1 MKKTQGNLLIL
12 SPADGESGWWNTRIF
27 SSLNIWAN
35 KDGSGVV
42 FDSSTGFV
50 LPSGSMRSPDAAGV
64 SRSRLSVLTKEQK
77 RKFILLCPDFVIEIL
92 SFSDSL
98 KELQEKM
105 EEYGKND
112 ARLGWLIDPESR
124 MLYIYRSG
132 EEKESVCNP
141 GEVSGA
147 PLLPSFV
154 LISVKFGKQDF
165 EMNTGGFS
173 DLLQFIIMGLQR
185 GSIYALAAMGFN
197 IIYNA
202 TGIINF
208 AQGEFVVLGGLMM
221 VTLTM
226 NLNLSIPFAFLLTVL
241 FVTVVGILMERFTI
255 NPVKSPSVMR
265 LIIITIAVSILL
277 KGAAMCIWGKESHY
291 MRHFSGDE
299 PLEFLGATIL
309 PQTLWIIGILI
320 LVVVAF
326 IFFFNHTMTGKC
338 MRACAINRDAARLAG
353 ISDRN
358 MVMLSF
364 ALSAGIGAVA
374 GIIITPIIQMDYGR
388 GIMIGLKGFGAA
400 VVGGLGNS
408 MGAVVAGILLGVVE
422 AIGGGY
428 ISSHYMDAIA
438 LLILLIVLF
447 VRPSGIFGSSEAARL
462 KDF

>member
-1 MKKTQGNLLIL
+1 
-12 SPADGESGWWNTRIF
+12 
-27 SSLNIWAN
+27 
-35 KDGSGVV
+35 
-42 FDSSTGFV
+42 
-50 LPSGSMRSPDAAGV
+50 
-64 SRSRLSVLTKEQK
+64 
-77 RKFILLCPDFVIEIL
+77 
-92 SFSDSL
+92 
-98 KELQEKM
+98 
-105 EEYGKND
+105 
-112 ARLGWLIDPESR
+112 
-124 MLYIYRSG
+124 
-132 EEKESVCNP
+132 
-141 GEVSGA
+141 
-147 PLLPSFV
+147 
-154 LISVKFGKQDF
+154 
-165 EMNTGGFS
+165 MNTGGFS
-173 DLLQFIIMGLQR
+173 DLLQFIIMGVQR

-226 NLNLSIPFAFLLTVL
+226 SLKLSIPFAFLITVL

-291 MRHFSGDE
+291 MRHFSGDD
-299 PLEFLGATIL
+299 PIEFLGATIL

-320 LVVVAF
+320 LVVTGF
-326 IFFFNHTMTGKC
+326 IFFFNYTMTGKC

-438 LLILLIVLF
+438 LMILLTVLF